1 MSYFGFRGKSLSTV
15 LSIVAATA
23 FALQGYD
30 QAVMNGLLT
39 LDTFKHQ
46 FPWIKNANIEGKHHF
61 QLSSDRPYYFMTAN
75 RCMYPFEGTAVAI
88 YEVGC
93 AIGALTCASVGDVL
107 GRRRTIFIAGCIV
120 IVGVAIQSSSFS
132 LGQLIAARIITG
144 LGVGALTA
152 TVPMWVSECSSA
164 KERGRR
170 VLLQGFFAIGG
181 IVVASWMEFG
191 LYFVKNNQVN
201 FRFPIAF
208 QSIFAIIITTFV
220 MFLPESPRWLIKQD
234 RFEEAVLVMA
244 AFEDLP
250 DDSVL
255 IREELSLI
263 RDAYIEERSQ
273 KVSVFTMGP
282 ERQFH
287 RTVLAVGLAILA
299 QMSGINIVTFYSTTI
314 FQQQLGYSP
323 TQSRIFS
330 ACIQVWQFVAAGF
343 ALVLIDR
350 FGRRKLLMA
359 GALGMCVAQTSLAGL
374 MSDLT
379 NKSASEAAIFFYFVA
394 MFFFPVGLFL
404 LPFMY
409 AAEISPLSIRAQITA
424 IGACANWLF
433 NFLVAEV
440 SPHALKNIGYKYY
453 TVYACITLFTFIAIF
468 LFYPETKGCTLE
480 EIDEIFIRSKS
491 IWDPVRIEKKLRK
504 DGIWLGEHIGDI
516 ENKEKQNVMHT
527 ENASG

>member
-1 MSYFGFRGKSLSTV
+1 MSYFGLRGKPLSTL

-46 FPWIKNANIEGKHHF
+46 FPQIKNSNIEASMDADWPSCF
-61 QLSSDRPYYFMTAN
+61 LS
-75 RCMYPFEGTAVAI
+75 GTAVAI

-93 AIGALTCASVGDVL
+93 AIGALSCAFLGDIL

-132 LGQLIAARIITG
+132 LGQLIASRVITG

-152 TVPMWVSECSSA
+152 TIPMWVSECSSA

-208 QSIFAIIITTFV
+208 QGIFAIIITSFV

-234 RFEEAVLVMA
+234 RFEEAILVMA
-244 AFEDLP
+244 ALEDHP
-250 DDSVL
+250 DDSMV
-255 IREELSLI
+255 ISEELSLI
-263 RDAYIEERSQ
+263 RDAYIEEQNQ
-273 KVSVFTMGP
+273 KVSIFTMGP

-287 RTVLAVGLAILA
+287 RAVLAVGLAILA

-314 FQQQLGYSP
+314 FQQQLNYSP
-323 TQSRIFS
+323 TESRIFS
-330 ACIQVWQFVAAGF
+330 ACLQVWQFIAAGF

-424 IGACANWLF
+424 ISACANWLF

-440 SPHALKNIGYKYY
+440 SPHALKNIGYRYY
-453 TVYACITLFTFIAIF
+453 IVYACITLFTFIVIL
-468 LFYPETKGCTLE
+468 LFYPETKGRTLE
-480 EIDEIFIRSKS
+480 EIDDIFIQSKS
-491 IWDPVRIEKKLRK
+491 IWDPVKIERNLPKDAVALAERIRNAHDNEKH
-504 DGIWLGEHIGDI
+504 DAIHA
-516 ENKEKQNVMHT
+516 ENI
-527 ENASG
+527 